1 MRVTADFNSVWQ
13 AYEKELMAF
22 VRSRIFDKSL
32 APDIMQEVAI
42 KIFKNR
48 DRLSTLDNSRA
59 WLYRVT
65 RNTLIDFYK
74 QNDKAIPKEL
84 YDVKLLTETPDDA
97 QEEFSVCL
105 TSMMANSLSKGD
117 NEILQRSIID
127 QYSLK
132 EIATQM
138 NLTTEG
144 AKTKL
149 KRAKKKLSSAFF
161 ACCSLQKDV
170 RGDIV
175 DYHILSDDRCGC

>member
-1 MRVTADFNSVWQ
+1 VTADFNSVWK

-22 VRSRIFDKSL
+22 VRSRIFDKSM

-42 KIFKNR
+42 KIFKNK
-48 DRLSTLDNSRA
+48 DRLNTLENNRA

-65 RNTLIDFYK
+65 RNTLIDFYRK
-74 QNDKAIPKEL
+74 NDRAIPSEL
-84 YDVKLLTETPDDA
+84 YSLEHLVDNHDDE
-97 QEEFSVCL
+97 QEELSGCL
-105 TSMMANSLSKGD
+105 TSMMSTSLKKSD
-117 NEILQRSIID
+117 HEILQLSIID

-138 NLTTEG
+138 DLTTEG

-149 KRAKKKLSSAFF
+149 KRAKKKLSSTFF

-170 RGDIV
+170 RGGIA